1 MRPSGIYNGQKLTK
15 LVNKNTPA
23 SPRRTMPS
31 VPLMVLVK
39 KSMAIT
45 AAIRVRIVLS
55 VFPMFFFIILRL
67 VT

>member
-23 SPRRTMPS
+23 STRRTMPS